1 MHSAINI
8 ITKSAISKVDIIVS
22 FRMMKIPWMAGIDS
36 SGYEKRISDEEI
48 IITRRS
54 AWEITAT

>member
-1 MHSAINI
+1 
-8 ITKSAISKVDIIVS
+8 
-22 FRMMKIPWMAGIDS
+22 MMKIPWMAGIDS